1 MQNFTEIFGVPFLKS
16 GGIHIKKQNQ
26 GLFTKYCDGKVT
38 NDCIQKAKRSGN
50 PKLKKRAIFAEN
62 SRSWSKKHKNGG
74 TIKCYDGTII
84 SKDKLTKDQLLGR
97 SPIIVKG
104 RKLYV
109 RGDGTAGPLNH
120 KPGLQ
125 KKHEQGAKIH
135 KPFGHR
141 SILDNGFIT
150 TKRLKN
156 D

>member
-62 SRSWSKKHKNGG
+62 SRSWSKKHEN
-74 TIKCYDGTII
+74 
-84 SKDKLTKDQLLGR
+84 
-97 SPIIVKG
+97 
-104 RKLYV
+104 
-109 RGDGTAGPLNH
+109 
-120 KPGLQ
+120 
-125 KKHEQGAKIH
+125 GAKIH